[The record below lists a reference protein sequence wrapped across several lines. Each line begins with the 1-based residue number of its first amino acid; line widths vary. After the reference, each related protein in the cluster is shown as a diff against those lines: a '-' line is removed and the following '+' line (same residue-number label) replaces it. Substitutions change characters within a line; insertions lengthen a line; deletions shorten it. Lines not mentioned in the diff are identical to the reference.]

1 MKFIV
6 AGCARNCEKYIKSVF
21 KNIKKICNIID
32 VRQII
37 VAYDESNDKTLLEII
52 KQKKCIDVDIK
63 ILINKDPLTSYRTQN
78 ICNARNKLLEEIN
91 AFKPTID
98 KFIMMD
104 FDDVCSKPIN
114 LNIFKEGLMLN
125 KDCVTFNNKTYYDFW
140 ALSIDNY
147 QYSAWH
153 FDKPHK
159 YLKLL
164 RLYLLKKFSETKK
177 KYVECDSA
185 FNGLAIYKLKSF
197 KNCKYQSLMD
207 NEYYCQEKINYI
219 NKTFNLYIN
228 NTNMKYDC
236 EHRIFHLMAKKKNKA
251 KIVILKQHLFPEYI
265 GSHTNFIYM

>member
-1 MKFIV
+1 MKYII

-52 KQKKCIDVDIK
+52 KQKKCIKVDIK
-63 ILINKDPLTSYRTQN
+63 ILINKDPLTPYRTQN

-91 AFKPTID
+91 TYQPSID

-114 LNIFKEGLMLN
+114 IDVLKEGLMLN
-125 KDCVTFNNKTYYDFW
+125 KDCVTFNNKNYYDFW
-140 ALSIDNY
+140 ALSMDGY
-147 QYSAWH
+147 QFSAWH
-153 FDKPHK
+153 FDEPNR

-164 RLYLLKKFSETKK
+164 RLYLLKKMSETKNNFI
-177 KYVECDSA
+177 ECDSA
-185 FNGLAIYKLKSF
+185 FNGLGIYKLKSF

-207 NEYYCQEKINYI
+207 YDYYCKDKINYI
-219 NKTFNLYIN
+219 TSTFD
-228 NTNMKYDC
+228 MKVLKDIKPYDC
-236 EHRIFHLMAKKKNKA
+236 EHRIFHLMAKKLNKA
-251 KIVILKQHLFPEYI
+251 QIIIYKKNLFPEYV
-265 GSHTNFIYM
+265 GFHTDFIYM